1 MSSET
6 FDALMNQQR
15 FSAAADLADQMK
27 NRQPGNGYWWVA
39 SGRAMLAL
47 GRLQEASENFDRAI
61 RLMPMDSDLQ
71 LQRAIVDHRLG
82 RSVAAAD
89 RLQKLIKNAPMNLV
103 DATIVLAEVL
113 HRSNRQEELDRL
125 VAVGGEWTND
135 PRAQLFVARRQAVT
149 DRARAITTLDQLAR
163 STAPAHVR
171 RIAGFEAIRMLDG
184 LGRYREAF
192 DLAAFMHSSTG
203 TRHDIGG
210 LESEIQAQKNLLARG
225 KSFCPPRAPRIEAT
239 AMILAL
245 PRSGT
250 TLVEQMLDRHPAITG
265 IGEYGGIHALSERA
279 ISSAF
284 WPNDLALIQSSDALA
299 WQKEYQAGAAFL
311 RRPGTSWTLD
321 KNLHAWRW
329 LPLIASILPGTVM
342 IAIDRDPRDTAISTF
357 LGNFHP
363 TAFGWS
369 GSIQSIGKVIAAHR
383 SILPR
388 ALEILDFVHE
398 SIVYEDL
405 IADPAGHSSRCLAKM
420 GLVMDEATLAPE
432 GNLRTV
438 LTLSHDQVRRP
449 INRASIGR
457 WRNYEWAFDESW
469 NSLAA
474 LHDARRRL

>member
-1 MSSET
+1 MSIET

-15 FSAAADLADQMK
+15 FSAALELSQRMK
-27 NRQPGNGYWWVA
+27 NQQPSSGLWWSAV
-39 SGRAMLAL
+39 GRALLAY
-47 GRLQEASENFDRAI
+47 GRLHEAVENFDRAQ
-61 RLMPMDSDLQ
+61 RLLPKDPHLA

-82 RSVAAAD
+82 RSTAAAD
-89 RLQKLIKNAPMNLV
+89 RLRKLIASEPVNSV

-113 HRSNRQEELDRL
+113 HRSNQHDELDHL

-135 PRAQLFVARRQAVT
+135 PRAQLFVARKQAIS
-149 DRARAITTLDQLAR
+149 DRTQAITTLDQLAR

-171 RIAGFEAIRMLDG
+171 RIAGFEAIRMLDA

-192 DLAAFMHSSTG
+192 DLAAFMHFSTG

-210 LESEIQAQKNLLARG
+210 LEKEIETQKNLLMRG
-225 KSFCPPRAPRIEAT
+225 KFFSSPRAPRIEAT

-265 IGEYGGIHALSERA
+265 IGEYGGIHTLGERA
-279 ISSAF
+279 ISSGV

-299 WQKEYQAGAAFL
+299 WQKEYQTGAEFL
-311 RRPGTSWTLD
+311 RRSGTNWTLD

-329 LPLIASILPGTVM
+329 LPLIATILPGTVM

-363 TAFGWS
+363 NAFGWS

-383 SILPR
+383 SILPH
-388 ALEILDFVHE
+388 ALETLGFEHE
-398 SIVYEDL
+398 AIVYEDL
-405 IADPAGHSSRCLAKM
+405 IADPAGHARRCLARM
-420 GLVMDEATLAPE
+420 GLLMDEATLAPE

-438 LTLSHDQVRRP
+438 MTLSHDQVRSP
-449 INRASIGR
+449 INNKSIGR

-469 NSLAA
+469 KSLAA
-474 LHDARRRL
+474 VHDARRRL